1 MRGRRRRATLIIF
14 RLMQYLWLLMQYDL
28 LPVPGFIYC
37 CHPPIIS
44 LCEYVGIHMC
54 HTTDRI
60 KRIFV
65 FECLR
70 NYIWETLKNT
80 WYLWT
85 WQNYT
90 LQCDFIII
98 TQFIAQ
104 TVVEM
109 LNHDFAQIKACL
121 DIFQNRCWVAISRSA
136 KRSWWCQE
144 KVHFANLRCE
154 VHYCAVYTAQ

>member
-1 MRGRRRRATLIIF
+1 MGDISWIVKPGLRGRMGRNNEGKEEESNLDHLH
-14 RLMQYLWLLMQYDL
+14 RLMQHLWLELKFRCSTTCSLYTALYVVVTPLSSVYVSTWEYTCAIL
-28 LPVPGFIYC
+28 LTGSRGFL
-37 CHPPIIS
+37 S
-44 LCEYVGIHMC
+44 W
-54 HTTDRI
+54 
-60 KRIFV
+60 

-121 DIFQNRCWVAISRSA
+121 DIFQNR
-136 KRSWWCQE
+136 
-144 KVHFANLRCE
+144 
-154 VHYCAVYTAQ
+154 